1 MLLSDSLIYYPYIW
15 GMETFMTYLIYFG
28 TLFIGVLIA
37 YCAIKDSYGRC
48 GNSFSDKELADEL
61 RQIADELD
69 SKDVKP

>member
-1 MLLSDSLIYYPYIW
+1 
-15 GMETFMTYLIYFG
+15 MTYLIYFG

-37 YCAIKDSYGRC
+37 YCAIKDSHGHR